1 MKKLLVFISAIAI
14 FSVSCKSNKEDAT
27 PDNIIPR
34 DSLTYILA
42 ESYLIES
49 EVHEGLHIHEQK
61 QNATRML
68 YDELFKKHNITQEEF
83 EQSVKYYLS
92 DKELAEPF
100 LRECDSIL
108 ITMKDDFIGPADS
121 TSLPQ

>member
-1 MKKLLVFISAIAI
+1 MKKLLIFISAIAFVSI
-14 FSVSCKSNKEDAT
+14 SCKSNREDRT

-34 DSLTYILA
+34 DTLTHILA
-42 ESYLIES
+42 ETYLIES
-49 EVHEGLHIHEQK
+49 EVHEGLHVHEQK

-68 YDELFKKHNITQEEF
+68 YNELFKKHNITQQDF
-83 EQSVKYYLS
+83 EQSVHYYLS
-92 DKELAEPF
+92 KKEMAEPF

-108 ITMKDDFIGPADS
+108 MTMKDDFIGPADS